1 MEQRK
6 YKTKAEV
13 LARGQEAIGKTLGE
27 IDKTGRIATGKGAI
41 GTAIEESWFG
51 YKPNNK
57 PVPDFEEAGVEL
69 KVTPYKQTSK
79 GVSAKERLV
88 CTMLNYEKECDK
100 TFETSEFWQKCSCM
114 LIMFYQYKKG
124 TKKKKLKIEKVILL
138 EFSEEDLEIIR
149 NDWKIIIDKVRN
161 GQAHLIS
168 ERDTM
173 YLSACTKGR
182 NARDITIQP
191 YSSNPAKRRAYSL
204 KTGYMTQ
211 ILRQRAFSCTPGE
224 KIIKNPEELRTST
237 FENKV
242 EEMFQPYI
250 GISRANLKKRF
261 GITSNAKNINELIL
275 SKMLG
280 IKGKPKN
287 ADEFKKAYI
296 TPKTI
301 TIKMNGNVRES
312 VSFPAI
318 NFCKIINETWETSTL
333 YDELTS
339 RRFLFVV
346 FEKKDD
352 GECYFKKVKFWSIP
366 NEDLEKV
373 HHVWDRTVEILKN
386 SKNEKGKKLKFPRK
400 SESKVAHIRPHGKN
414 KNDTAKLPNGNCM
427 TKQSFWLNNQY
438 IAEQIEK

>member
-1 MEQRK
+1 M
-6 YKTKAEV
+6 
-13 LARGQEAIGKTLGE
+13 
-27 IDKTGRIATGKGAI
+27 
-41 GTAIEESWFG
+41 
-51 YKPNNK
+51 
-57 PVPDFEEAGVEL
+57 
-69 KVTPYKQTSK
+69 
-79 GVSAKERLV
+79 
-88 CTMLNYEKECDK
+88 
-100 TFETSEFWQKCSCM
+100 
-114 LIMFYQYKKG
+114 
-124 TKKKKLKIEKVILL
+124 ILL

-182 NARDITIQP
+182 NARDITTQP

-237 FENKV
+237 FENRV

-250 GISRANLKKRF
+250 GMSRTNLKKRF
-261 GITSNAKNINELIL
+261 GITSSAKNINELIL

-400 SESKVAHIRPHGKN
+400 SESKVAHVRPHGKN